1 MKTAAGVTRRLPHSA
16 SRHREDADMNKTVSR
31 DEWLSARKA
40 HLAKEKVLT
49 KQRDTLSAERRQ
61 LPWLRI
67 EQDYVFEGPGGKVSL
82 ADLFG
87 GCSQLIVYHFMFH
100 PDWET
105 GCKSCSFWA
114 DNFERIIPHLAARD
128 TRLAAVSRAP
138 FATIAAFKKRM
149 NWSFDWVSSAET
161 SFNRDFNVSFTP
173 EEIENGGGDY
183 NFGSHR
189 FRGPEAIP
197 RAGGAGCQRLFQ
209 GRTWRHLPHLFL
221 LRARPGNDERRL
233 SLSRSHAQGPRRGC
247 AALPNAL
254 GSAARRIWPR
264 AKPVKVKG
272 SLSCSNTRS

>member
-128 TRLAAVSRAP
+128 TRLVAVSRAP

-161 SFNRDFNVSFTP
+161 GFNRDFNVSFTP

-189 FRGPEAIP
+189 FRGPEAP
-197 RAGGAGCQRLFQ
+197 GVSVFFKD
-209 GRTWRHLPHLFL
+209 GRGDIFHTYSCY
-221 LRARPGNDERRL
+221 ARGLEMMNAAYHYLDLTPKGRDED
-233 SLSRSHAQGPRRGC
+233 
-247 AALPNAL
+247 ALPYPMHWVRLRDEYGREQNQ
-254 GSAARRIWPR
+254 S
-264 AKPVKVKG
+264 K
-272 SLSCSNTRS
+272 